1 MWQVNCN
8 GGYTQLGE
16 YSMFPLLV
24 HRVVSLGFVWL
35 GAALL
40 PNTAVFAQES
50 TQEHILFQAIR
61 RGDIELLS
69 GALRAGTP
77 PDIRASDGTTPLMAA
92 ALHGSAQMVSDLLDA
107 GADPRAVSETGVTA
121 LLWGA
126 WDANKV
132 RLLLQR
138 GADPNARSALGNTA
152 LMVAAGSPTGSAAVE
167 QLLEA
172 GADIT
177 LRNKG
182 GRPALRFAAGSGDV
196 QSVCLLLEKAK
207 SLNQLPEVVSAA
219 GPSLAIAA
227 SDGFPQIVELLLA
240 HGADQ
245 NQANGTRGHG
255 LNAALLAG
263 HTGIAKELLAHGSDL
278 DNRVNPGEVP
288 TTLLAAYT
296 ELDDPSM
303 LQMLSDHSA
312 DFRATSHDRETAL
325 TWARLRGHRQM
336 INELEKVGSPEGEMP
351 SKPAIQPRP
360 LDLHAGNQ
368 TRLIAEA
375 VQKSIDLLQLSSDTF
390 LDVRNNCVSC
400 HHQNLP
406 GVAIGWARDRGF
418 HFRKAST
425 DRVLER
431 QVASWLP
438 RVGRSFELDSPYPVP
453 PTFLGYGM
461 WMFAELGYRPDELT
475 RAVTW
480 YLAATQQSDGHWV
493 AGMLRPP
500 LGGDVFQ
507 ATALAMRS
515 LQLYPLPGR
524 EQELAERIG
533 RARSWLE
540 SAEPRTHEN
549 VFYRTLGLS
558 WAGKSSTELGDEMRR
573 LLASQREDGGW
584 AQLPGLDSDAWATGQ
599 SLIALHVACGLPITH
614 PAYQRGIE
622 MLLRTQGDD
631 GSWYVQTRSW
641 PFQPYFE
648 SKFPYGRDQWISAPA
663 TAWAVMALVL
673 SIKPQDL
680 AQLHMSA
687 ATDIPA
693 SSAPPSR
700 KTSDAQ
706 LVPPTTR
713 IVDFSGDIKPLLAR
727 SCLGCHGDKEPKS
740 NFSLTSQA
748 ALLRG
753 GDSDLPAI
761 IPGASVDSPLIRF
774 AAGLVE
780 KMEMPPVDSRDKFP
794 PLSAEELALLR
805 GWIDQGA
812 HWPAELTPIAK

>member
-1 MWQVNCN
+1 
-8 GGYTQLGE
+8 
-16 YSMFPLLV
+16 MFPLFV
-24 HRVVSLGFVWL
+24 RRIVSLGLVWL
-35 GAALL
+35 GTAL
-40 PNTAVFAQES
+40 PPATAVFAQES
-50 TQEHILFQAIR
+50 KQEHILFQAIR
-61 RGDIELLS
+61 RGDTELLR

-77 PDIRASDGTTPLMAA
+77 PDVRASDGTTPLMAA
-92 ALHGSAQMVSDLLDA
+92 ALHGSAEMVSALLDA
-107 GADPRAVSETGVTA
+107 GADPRAVSEAGVTA

-132 RLLLQR
+132 RLLLER
-138 GADPNARSALGNTA
+138 GADPNARSALGNTP
-152 LMVAAGSPTGSAAVE
+152 LMVAAGSPTGSAAIE
-167 QLLEA
+167 QLLA
-172 GADIT
+172 AKADIT

-182 GRPALRFAAGSGDV
+182 GRTALRFAAGGGDV
-196 QSVCLLLEKAK
+196 RTVRLLLEKAK
-207 SLNQLPEVVSAA
+207 SMGQLPEVVRAA

-227 SDGFPQIVELLLA
+227 SDGFPDIVELLLA
-240 HGADQ
+240 HGADP

-263 HTGIAKELLAHGSDL
+263 HTDIARKLIAHGSDL
-278 DNRVNPGEVP
+278 DNRINPGEVP
-288 TTLLAAYT
+288 TAVLAAYS
-296 ELDDPSM
+296 ELDDPSIV
-303 LQMLSDHSA
+303 QMLDDHGA
-312 DFRATSHDRETAL
+312 DFRATNKDRETAL
-325 TWARLRGHRQM
+325 TWARLRGHRQL
-336 INELEKVGSPEGEMP
+336 IDQLEKSGAPQGELP
-351 SKPAIQPRP
+351 GKPAIQTRTV
-360 LDLHAGNQ
+360 DLHAGNE

-431 QVASWLP
+431 QVASWMP

-475 RAVTW
+475 RAVSW
-480 YLAATQQSDGHWV
+480 YLAATQQPDGHWV

-500 LGGDVFQ
+500 LGGDSFQ

-533 RARSWLE
+533 RARGWLE

-558 WAGKSSTELGDEMRR
+558 WAGKSSTELADEMRR
-573 LLASQREDGGW
+573 LLASQRDDGGW
-584 AQLPGLDSDAWATGQ
+584 AQLPGLESDAWATGQ
-599 SLIALHVACGLPITH
+599 SLVALHVACGLPTTH
-614 PAYQRGIE
+614 PAYRRGIE
-622 MLLRTQGDD
+622 MLLRTQCDD

-673 SIKPQDL
+673 SIKPQDV
-680 AQLHMSA
+680 AQLNLA
-687 ATDIPA
+687 GATDIPA
-693 SSAPPSR
+693 SVAPRSR
-700 KTSDAQ
+700 KTSDTQ
-706 LVPPTTR
+706 LVPATTR
-713 IVDFSGDIKPLLAR
+713 IVDFAGEVRPLLAR

-740 NFSLTSQA
+740 NFSLTSRA

-780 KMEMPPVDSRDKFP
+780 KMEMPPVDSRDKYP
-794 PLSAEELALLR
+794 SLSAEELALLR

-812 HWPAELTPIAK
+812 RWPAEPAAPAAK

>member
-1 MWQVNCN
+1 MLPLFIRRAV
-8 GGYTQLGE
+8 GLG
-16 YSMFPLLV
+16 LL
-24 HRVVSLGFVWL
+24 WL
-35 GAALL
+35 GIAL
-40 PNTAVFAQES
+40 PQFSTVFAQES
-50 TQEHILFQAIR
+50 KQEHILFQAIR
-61 RGDIELLS
+61 RGDMELLS
-69 GALRAGTP
+69 GALRSGTP
-77 PDIRASDGTTPLMAA
+77 PDVRASDGTTPLMAA
-92 ALHGSAQMVSDLLDA
+92 ALHGSSEMVSALLDA
-107 GADPRAVSETGVTA
+107 GADPRAVSAAGVTA

-126 WDANKV
+126 WDTKKV
-132 RLLLQR
+132 SLLLEH
-138 GADPNARSALGNTA
+138 GADPNARSALDNTP
-152 LMVAAGSPTGSAAVE
+152 LMVAAGSPTGSAAIE
-167 QLLEA
+167 QLLAA

-182 GRPALRFAAGSGDV
+182 GRTALRFAASGGDARTV
-196 QSVCLLLEKAK
+196 RLLLEKAK
-207 SLNQLPEVVSAA
+207 SIGQLPEVVRAA

-227 SDGFPQIVELLLA
+227 SDGFPEIVELLLA
-240 HGADQ
+240 NGADP
-245 NQANGTRGHG
+245 NQSNGTRGHG

-263 HTGIAKELLAHGSDL
+263 QTDIAKKLITHGSNL
-278 DNRVNPGEVP
+278 DNRINPGEVP
-288 TTLLAAYT
+288 TAVLAAYS
-296 ELDDPSM
+296 EFDDPSI
-303 LQMLSDHSA
+303 LQMLVEHGA
-312 DFRATSHDRETAL
+312 DFHATSNDRETAL
-325 TWARLRGHRQM
+325 TWARLRGHRQL
-336 INELEKVGSPEGEMP
+336 IDQLEKSGAPPGELP
-351 SKPAIQPRP
+351 SKPAIQTRTV
-360 LDLHAGNQ
+360 DLNAGNE

-390 LDVRNNCVSC
+390 LDERNNCVSC

-461 WMFAELGYRPDELT
+461 WMFAELGYRPDDLT
-475 RAVTW
+475 RAVSW
-480 YLAATQQSDGHWV
+480 YLAATQQPDGHWV
-493 AGMLRPP
+493 GGMLRPP
-500 LGGDVFQ
+500 LGGDAFQ

-524 EQELAERIG
+524 EQELAERIK
-533 RARSWLE
+533 RARTWLE

-558 WAGKSSTELGDEMRR
+558 WAGKSATELADEMGR
-573 LLASQREDGGW
+573 LLASQRDDGGW
-584 AQLPGLDSDAWATGQ
+584 AQLPGLESDAWATGQ
-599 SLIALHVACGLPITH
+599 SLIALHVACGLPTTH
-614 PAYQRGIE
+614 PAYRSGIE
-622 MLLRTQGDD
+622 MLLRTQCDD

-673 SIKPQDL
+673 SVKPQDV
-680 AQLHMSA
+680 AQLNLAA
-687 ATDIPA
+687 ATVIPTSG
-693 SSAPPSR
+693 SSPSR
-700 KTSDAQ
+700 KTSDVQ

-713 IVDFSGDIKPLLAR
+713 IVDFAGEIRPLLAR

-740 NFSLTSQA
+740 NLSLTSRA

-780 KMEMPPVDSRDKFP
+780 KMEMPPVDSRDKYP

-812 HWPAELTPIAK
+812 RWPAEPTAPATK

>member
-1 MWQVNCN
+1 MI
-8 GGYTQLGE
+8 
-16 YSMFPLLV
+16 PLFV
-24 HRVVSLGFVWL
+24 RRTVSLGFVLL
-35 GAALL
+35 GTALL
-40 PNTAVFAQES
+40 SANAVFAQES
-50 TQEHILFQAIR
+50 RQEHILFQAIR
-61 RGDIELLS
+61 RGDTQLLS

-77 PDIRASDGTTPLMAA
+77 PDVRASDGTTPLMAA
-92 ALHGSAQMVSDLLDA
+92 ALHSSAEMVRLLLEA
-107 GADPRAVSETGVTA
+107 GADPRAVSEAGVTA

-126 WDANKV
+126 SDANKV
-132 RLLLQR
+132 SLLLQR
-138 GADPNARSALGNTA
+138 NADPNARSALGNTP

-167 QLLEA
+167 QLLAA
-172 GADIT
+172 GADIM

-182 GRPALRFAAGSGDV
+182 GRTALRFAAGGGDV
-196 QSVCLLLEKAK
+196 QTVRLLLEKAD
-207 SLNQLPEVVSAA
+207 STGQLPEVVRAA

-227 SDGFPQIVELLLA
+227 SDGFPDIVELLLA
-240 HGADQ
+240 HGADP

-263 HTGIAKELLAHGSDL
+263 HTDIAKMLIAHGSDL
-278 DNRVNPGEVP
+278 DNRIEPGNVP
-288 TTLLAAYT
+288 TAVLAAYS
-296 ELDDPSM
+296 EFDDPLIVRM
-303 LQMLSDHSA
+303 LGDHGA
-312 DFRATSHDRETAL
+312 DFRATSKLRETAL
-325 TWARLRGHRQM
+325 TWAHLRGHPQL
-336 INELEKVGSPEGEMP
+336 IDQLEKAGAPHGELP
-351 SKPAIQPRP
+351 GKPAMQTRTV
-360 LDLHAGNQ
+360 DLHAGNE
-368 TRLIAEA
+368 TRLIADA

-418 HFRKAST
+418 PFRKAST

-431 QVASWLP
+431 QVASWVP

-475 RAVTW
+475 RAVSW
-480 YLAATQQSDGHWV
+480 YLAATQQPDGHWV

-500 LGGDVFQ
+500 LGGDTFQ

-515 LQLYPLPGR
+515 LQLYPLAGR

-533 RARSWLE
+533 RARGWLE
-540 SAEPRTHEN
+540 AAEPRTHEN

-558 WAGKSSTELGDEMRR
+558 WAGKSPPELADEMRG
-573 LLASQREDGGW
+573 LLASQRDDGGW

-599 SLIALHVACGLPITH
+599 SLIALHVACGLPTTH
-614 PAYQRGIE
+614 PAYRRGIE
-622 MLLRTQGDD
+622 MLLRTQCDD
-631 GSWYVQTRSW
+631 GSWYVQARSW
-641 PFQPYFE
+641 PFQPHFE
-648 SKFPYGRDQWISAPA
+648 SKFPFGRDQWISAPA
-663 TAWAVMALVL
+663 TAWAIMALVL
-673 SIKPQDL
+673 SVKPQDV
-680 AQLHMSA
+680 AQLNLASA
-687 ATDIPA
+687 TNIPA
-693 SSAPPSR
+693 TTA
-700 KTSDAQ
+700 
-706 LVPPTTR
+706 VPPRKSSGAELVSPATR
-713 IVDFSGDIKPLLAR
+713 TVDFAADIRPLLAR

-740 NFSLTSQA
+740 NFSLTSRS

-780 KMEMPPVDSRDKFP
+780 KMEMPPVDSRDKYP
-794 PLSAEELALLR
+794 PLSADELALLR

-812 HWPAELTPIAK
+812 RWPSEPETPAVK